1 MEAGQGGRKRRRGLP
16 RGPQALPREQVAA
29 DQRERLFEALLEVV
43 NERGFAGTTISGLVQ
58 RAGVSR
64 RSFYEHYENKEQCL
78 LAAFDDSV
86 ERLARRMVAGLNPD
100 ADVRAQIEGLLRGL
114 FDATVE
120 RPQAARLVCV
130 EIGAAGDAGAER
142 WAQGAARLEQVI
154 GHLFEQAPGEGT
166 IPEPVAKAV
175 VGALR
180 KIVYARVIGA
190 RSKRALRAELNRA
203 LPGLVGWIVG
213 YYPSPPGI
221 ARRPRRQRSAAARRA
236 GAGSRAAGARGG
248 TARTGQRA
256 GGRAPGSLV
265 TLSATGAQAL
275 PRGLPSGEHNLPRSF
290 VEHNQRERI
299 FDAIANLTAVHGYP
313 AVGLEDVAS
322 QAAVSLRTFYSHFES
337 KEEAFVATYEVGHA
351 RAVNVCIEAFA
362 AQPTWPR
369 GVHAGR
375 GRAAGVPRRRARL
388 RAHGVR
394 GRRDRL
400 PRADRA
406 RAPGKCRLRG
416 ASGVRHRPGGW
427 TGGLR
432 RAVAHRRRGDRRRHL
447 GAAARLRR
455 ARGGR
460 AAWRADR
467 PRHLHRPHPDPRQ
480 RGGGGSGGARAAV
493 LSPRS
498 TPPRAAAVVAPAR
511 H

>member
-1 MEAGQGGRKRRRGLP
+1 VEAGQGGRERRRGLP

-29 DQRERLFEALLEVV
+29 DQRERLFAALLEVV

-58 RAGVSR
+58 RAGISR

-86 ERLARRMVAGLNPD
+86 ERLARRMVAGLDPD
-100 ADVRAQIEGLLRGL
+100 ADARTQIEGLLRGL

-130 EIGAAGDAGAER
+130 EIAAAGPAGAER

-154 GHLFEQAPGEGT
+154 ARLFEQAPGEGT

-180 KIVYARVIGA
+180 KIVYARVLGA
-190 RSKRALRAELNRA
+190 RSERTLRTELNRA

-213 YYPSPPGI
+213 YYPSPPGVP
-221 ARRPRRQRSAAARRA
+221 RRPRRRRGAAARVAGAVGQAGRARGSAGGATGGAPGKSATPRA
-236 GAGSRAAGARGG
+236 GGR
-248 TARTGQRA
+248 

-265 TLSATGAQAL
+265 SLSATGAQAL

-299 FDAIANLTAVHGYP
+299 FDAIANLTAAHGYP

-351 RAVNVCIEAFA
+351 RAVNICIEAFA
-362 AQPTWPR
+362 AQHAWPQ
-369 GVHAGR
+369 GVHAGVGALLEFLAAEPAYAHVACVDVEIAFPELTER
-375 GRAAGVPRRRARL
+375 VRRANAGYAGLLEFGIAQAAGP
-388 RAHGVR
+388 
-394 GRRDRL
+394 
-400 PRADRA
+400 ADSD
-406 RAPGKCRLRG
+406 APSHIVGE
-416 ASGVRHRPGGW
+416 AIVGGIW
-427 TGGLR
+427 ELLHDY
-432 RAVAHRRRGDRRRHL
+432 V
-447 GAAARLRR
+447 
-455 ARGGR
+455 ARGQAERLGELTDHATYIALTPILGS
-460 AAWRADR
+460 AA
-467 PRHLHRPHPDPRQ
+467 
-480 RGGGGSGGARAAV
+480 
-493 LSPRS
+493 
-498 TPPRAAAVVAPAR
+498 AAAVVAPAGR
-511 H
+511 